1 MQFYESNISDIQIET
16 CNMPHEAN
24 KLAHLDAYILLNAY
38 AYVNVYVSYIRAHR
52 SKYVCTYRKIVVL
65 NNNVRSGSVMASSCS
80 AGYVLEKL
88 VLNSSRKAKTM
99 KRS

>member
-1 MQFYESNISDIQIET
+1 MQFYENNISDIQIET

-52 SKYVCTYRKIVVL
+52 SSYRKIVVL
-65 NNNVRSGSVMASSCS
+65 NNNVRSGVMASSCS
-80 AGYVLEKL
+80 VGCVLEKL
-88 VLNSSRKAKTM
+88 VLIAQE
-99 KRS
+99 KRRQ

>member
-24 KLAHLDAYILLNAY
+24 KLAHLDAYIHLNAY

-52 SKYVCTYRKIVVL
+52 SSYRKIVVL